1 MDRAVIASGGG
12 YPPMRVVNVSQAAAR
27 RRSVQAFT
35 DSRWIERRRPT
46 SYDDAQQCYEI
57 W

>member
-1 MDRAVIASGGG
+1 MDRAVIAPGGG
-12 YPPMRVVNVSQAAAR
+12 YPPMRAVNVSQAAAR
-27 RRSVQAFT
+27 CRSVQAFT

-46 SYDDAQQCYEI
+46 SYDDTQQSYEI

>member
-46 SYDDAQQCYEI
+46 SYDDTQQCYEI